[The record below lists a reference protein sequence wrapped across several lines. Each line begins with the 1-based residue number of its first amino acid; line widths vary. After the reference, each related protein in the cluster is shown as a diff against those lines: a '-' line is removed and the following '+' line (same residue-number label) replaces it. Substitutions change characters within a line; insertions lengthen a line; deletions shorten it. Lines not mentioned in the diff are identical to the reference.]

1 MDRIPRTTLILA
13 LILITML
20 LALGVFALMRPEE
33 PGPVHTQIVDEMVA
47 AMDGFLERIGQPG
60 RDGIAPL
67 PWMWLL
73 ALATLGALFA
83 LLRRH
88 RADQQHSRSK
98 RS

>member
-1 MDRIPRTTLILA
+1 LA
-13 LILITML
+13 LILIAML
-20 LALGVFALMRPEE
+20 LALGVFALMRPAE

-47 AMDGFLERIGQPG
+47 VMDGVLDRIGQPG
-60 RDGIAPL
+60 SDGLAPL

-73 ALATLGALFA
+73 ALATLGALFG

-88 RADQQHSRSK
+88 RADQQQSRSK